1 MKIKLGLDI
10 LKEIVEDG
18 IKEIKSKLNFGTRQR
33 VMSRDTLMVI
43 DKYRDLLAADF
54 LPALVSDFGEDV
66 EVKFS
71 GGRMVPEEVKK
82 IKEFIDMVKK
92 SDTNS
97 YKVVLVDGIKKVL
110 ISEDHAVRVSK
121 IAEEGHC
128 QIMQRIELYI
138 RREIMDSV
146 YRQTVE
152 RCNLESTIYNFTEME
167 LPDYIKEFFKNGV
180 DAVPRMK
187 LTRQEVKDR
196 TEDALLEYLERFRWR
211 QRKDPIKANSIPDWL
226 QKAIERET
234 NSESADF
241 YIKIQGGYSG
251 MLNELDLLYTDSEV
265 DSESQ
270 IRKKLEID
278 GCVIVPC
285 DKKMGMSLFTL
296 ETMRRADTKLMEQLG
311 ATLVD
316 ISKEDIL
323 ENVYSKIE
331 EFEDNLDIDQQ
342 EYIDF
347 AYNDRNL
354 RGCQSQ
360 IIFPFLR
367 STHKIHKMTSTE
379 ISEKDISKI
388 KFRPVVDARRWVTK
402 GYSTL
407 IMNMMRKANQDLL
420 FQAGPVL
427 RDIKVKNGWRF
438 ARTLQGVEIKDG
450 FDITFS
456 ADIQEAYT
464 NVTAE
469 MINKAIRHVCKFLGY
484 PEWKMELMTKLID
497 LVLSNNY
504 AEMSTGHY
512 RFKKVLP
519 MGYNLSGDALDI
531 VALSGEMER
540 MFHLGRHGA
549 DIPGMPIGELVEY
562 PEEIFEYDVDRVTRM
577 ASSIK
582 TYKRYVDDTYVNVVG
597 GSVQEIVAGILAVGF
612 MFPSGLTVNLVL
624 NIWRAEFL
632 DVVSW
637 KNIASKDITT
647 MVKRNAT
654 VPFGHVKKN
663 SDHPK
668 MYKMGSL
675 LGEMLRNRR
684 IASDEDI
691 VELCDECTGMEFQSI
706 GYGKKQVMQAME
718 RARSKIDV
726 DYSGEYVKYENEE
739 EVSSR
744 FYGGSL
750 EYNGLYKYQEVLTG
764 FIYNCKPCWAP
775 GMLLVPGKKVKNF
788 AYTKNQYLK
797 RQREE
802 LGVGKSKFGRK

>member
-33 VMSRDTLMVI
+33 VMSRDTLMVT
-43 DKYRDLLAADF
+43 DKYRDLLVADF
-54 LPALVSDFGEDV
+54 LPVLVSDFGDAV
-66 EVKFS
+66 EVKFN
-71 GGRMVPEEVKK
+71 GGRMAPEEVKK
-82 IKEFIDMVKK
+82 INEFIDMVKK

-251 MLNELDLLYTDSEV
+251 MLNELDLLYTDSKV

-285 DKKMGMSLFTL
+285 DKKMGMSFFTL

-323 ENVYSKIE
+323 ENVYSKIV
-331 EFEDNLDIDQQ
+331 EFEANLDIDQQ

-360 IIFPFLR
+360 IIFPLLR
-367 STHKIHKMTSTE
+367 SANKIFKMKSSE
-379 ISEKDISKI
+379 ISEKYISKI
-388 KFRPVVDARRWVTK
+388 MFRPVVDARRWGTK

-420 FQAGPVL
+420 IQAGPVL
-427 RDIKVKNGWRF
+427 RDIK
-438 ARTLQGVEIKDG
+438 E
-450 FDITFS
+450 
-456 ADIQEAYT
+456 
-464 NVTAE
+464 
-469 MINKAIRHVCKFLGY
+469 VC
-484 PEWKMELMTKLID
+484 
-497 LVLSNNY
+497 
-504 AEMSTGHY
+504 
-512 RFKKVLP
+512 
-519 MGYNLSGDALDI
+519 
-531 VALSGEMER
+531 
-540 MFHLGRHGA
+540 
-549 DIPGMPIGELVEY
+549 
-562 PEEIFEYDVDRVTRM
+562 
-577 ASSIK
+577 
-582 TYKRYVDDTYVNVVG
+582 
-597 GSVQEIVAGILAVGF
+597 
-612 MFPSGLTVNLVL
+612 
-624 NIWRAEFL
+624 
-632 DVVSW
+632 
-637 KNIASKDITT
+637 
-647 MVKRNAT
+647 
-654 VPFGHVKKN
+654 
-663 SDHPK
+663 
-668 MYKMGSL
+668 
-675 LGEMLRNRR
+675 
-684 IASDEDI
+684 
-691 VELCDECTGMEFQSI
+691 
-706 GYGKKQVMQAME
+706 
-718 RARSKIDV
+718 
-726 DYSGEYVKYENEE
+726 
-739 EVSSR
+739 
-744 FYGGSL
+744 
-750 EYNGLYKYQEVLTG
+750 
-764 FIYNCKPCWAP
+764 
-775 GMLLVPGKKVKNF
+775 
-788 AYTKNQYLK
+788 
-797 RQREE
+797 
-802 LGVGKSKFGRK
+802 